1 MTALVKETERKY
13 KVKIEMTLAQKES
26 PAPPTPADA
35 PVAVAIANAVKSLRR
50 KHPKAIGIGGGTVAK
65 YLREAG
71 FPCVVWATLD
81 EQAHRPD
88 EYVRVSYIL
97 SDAKVFAH
105 VALALGKAGRAKNA
119 KKK

>member
-1 MTALVKETERKY
+1 M
-13 KVKIEMTLAQKES
+13 
-26 PAPPTPADA
+26 
-35 PVAVAIANAVKSLRR
+35 AVAIANAVKSLRR

-88 EYVRVSYIL
+88 EYVRVSHIL

-105 VALALGKAGRAKNA
+105 VALAAGKAQRAKKA

>member
-1 MTALVKETERKY
+1 MLFR
-13 KVKIEMTLAQKES
+13 S
-26 PAPPTPADA
+26 APPTSPNA
-35 PVAVAIANAVKSLRR
+35 PVAVAIAGAVKSLRR
-50 KHPKAIGIGGGTVAK
+50 KTPKAIGIGGGTVAK

-88 EYVRVSYIL
+88 EYVRVPHIL

-105 VALALGKAGRAKNA
+105 VALQAGQAPRAKTA